1 MAPEHPRGERTL
13 GIVVVSGLMIL
24 FGLAEVATGITGSFL
39 GVIAAHRT
47 LAYTL
52 ASVTIGLFYTAA
64 GFLVLAM
71 RKWATGAAIGLLVSD
86 IVGRITLVAVG
97 LFPFTGVDAYSIVAG
112 TVIAAV
118 FAGYLGW
125 HWDQFGEPARP

>member
-24 FGLAEVATGITGSFL
+24 FGLAEVATGISGSFL

-52 ASVTIGLFYTAA
+52 ASVTIGSFYTAA

-71 RKWATGAAIGLLVSD
+71 KKWAAGAAIGLLVSD
-86 IVGRITLVAVG
+86 IIGRITLVAVG